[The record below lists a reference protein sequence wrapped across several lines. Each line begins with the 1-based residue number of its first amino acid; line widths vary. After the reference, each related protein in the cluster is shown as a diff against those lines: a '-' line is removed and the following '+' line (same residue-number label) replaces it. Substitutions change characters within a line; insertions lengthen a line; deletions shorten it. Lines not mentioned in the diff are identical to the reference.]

1 MKLFLVS
8 QDSNNDYDTY
18 SDFVACC
25 ESEEVAK
32 NMNPMDGK
40 PMTASGWEYQFSSW
54 CHSIQQVKVK
64 YLGEA
69 DKTVEEGIVCAS
81 YHAG

>member
-25 ESEEVAK
+25 ESEEVAR
-32 NMNPMDGK
+32 NMNPSSGE
-40 PMTASGWEYQFSSW
+40 PMTEKNWKYPYSSW
-54 CHSIQQVKVK
+54 CNSVEKVTVK

-69 DKTVEEGIVCAS
+69 DESVEKGIVCFS
-81 YHAG
+81 LHAG